1 MYGGLTV
8 SAQNIMTRVVVT
20 GLGAVTPLGNDT
32 QSFLDGIF
40 NEKIGIKPITKFDA
54 SETGITVAG
63 QVDGFD
69 PALRVGKRDAR
80 KMDLFAQYAIDAADQ
95 ALENAGLKADA
106 DADVPTTVA
115 DPTRFGVILG
125 NGIGGLTTIQ
135 EQVIK
140 MHDKGPQRVSPLF
153 VPESIPN
160 MVSGNVSLRFGAK
173 GINSTIVTACAS
185 ATNAIGEAFWR
196 IQSGKADV
204 MLTGGSEATVNE
216 IGIAGFAALTALSK
230 EEDPTQASK
239 PFDKNRHGFV
249 LGEGSGILLIE
260 SLEHAQARGAH
271 ILAELVGYGA
281 SSDAYHMTSPSPDG
295 EGAARAMRDALN
307 DANLDANQIS
317 YINAHGTATGANDSG
332 EAHAIATVFGENTVP
347 VSSTKGMTGHL
358 LGAAGA
364 IEALIS
370 VGALTR
376 GELPVNVGVDEQD
389 DDTKVVNLV
398 DDDTKHQA
406 PEYVLSANYGFGGH
420 NAVIVFKK
428 WHEEA

>member
-1 MYGGLTV
+1 M
-8 SAQNIMTRVVVT
+8 SRVVIT

-32 QSFLDGIF
+32 ETFLNGIF
-40 NEKIGIKPITKFDA
+40 NEEIGIKPITKFDA

-69 PALRVGKRDAR
+69 PAQRVGKRNAR
-80 KMDLFAQYAIDAADQ
+80 KLDLFSQYAIDAADQ
-95 ALENAGLKADA
+95 ALENAGLKAPEGSEN
-106 DADVPTTVA
+106 PTTVK
-115 DPTRFGVILG
+115 DPNRFGVILG

-160 MVSGNVSLRFGAK
+160 MVAGNVSLRFGAK
-173 GINSTIVTACAS
+173 GVNYTIVTACAS

-196 IQSGKADV
+196 VQSGKADV

-216 IGIAGFAALTALSK
+216 IGIAGFAALTALST
-230 EEDPTQASK
+230 ETDPKKASK

-249 LGEGSGILLIE
+249 LGEGSGILVIE

-271 ILAELVGYGA
+271 ILAELVGYGS

-295 EGAARAMRDALN
+295 EGAARAIKDALQ
-307 DANLDANQIS
+307 DADLQPQQIS

-332 EAHAIATVFGENTVP
+332 EAHAIATVFGENTVA

-364 IEALIS
+364 IEALVS
-370 VGALTR
+370 VGSLVR
-376 GELPVNVGVDEQD
+376 GELPVNVGIDEPD
-389 DDTKVVNLV
+389 EDTKVVNLV
-398 DDDTKHQA
+398 SAATKNQA
-406 PEYVLSANYGFGGH
+406 PEYVMSANYGFGGH
-420 NAVIVFKK
+420 NAVVVFKN

>member
-1 MYGGLTV
+1 M
-8 SAQNIMTRVVVT
+8 SRVVIT

-32 QSFLDGIF
+32 ETFLNGIF
-40 NEKIGIKPITKFDA
+40 NEEIGIKPITKFDA

-69 PALRVGKRDAR
+69 AAKRVGKRDAR
-80 KMDLFAQYAIDAADQ
+80 KLDLFSQYAIDAADQ
-95 ALENAGLKADA
+95 ALENAGLKSSEGSEN
-106 DADVPTTVA
+106 PTTVE
-115 DPTRFGVILG
+115 DPNRFGVILG

-160 MVSGNVSLRFGAK
+160 MVSGNVSIRFGAK
-173 GINSTIVTACAS
+173 GVNYTIVTACAS

-196 IQSGKADV
+196 VQSGKADV

-216 IGIAGFAALTALSK
+216 IGIAGFAALTALST
-230 EEDPTQASK
+230 EENPAEASK

-249 LGEGSGILLIE
+249 LGEGSGILVIE
-260 SLEHAQARGAH
+260 SLEHAQARGAN
-271 ILAELVGYGA
+271 ILAELVGYGS
-281 SSDAYHMTSPSPDG
+281 SSDAYHMTSPTPDG
-295 EGAARAMRDALN
+295 EGAARALTDALT
-307 DANLDANQIS
+307 DAKLKPEQIS

-332 EAHAIATVFGENTVP
+332 EAHAIATVFGENSLP

-370 VGALTR
+370 VAALTR

-389 DDTKVVNLV
+389 DDTRVINLV
-398 DDDTKHQA
+398 TKENKHQA

-420 NAVIVFKK
+420 NAAVIFKN
-428 WHEEA
+428 WHNEA

>member
-1 MYGGLTV
+1 M
-8 SAQNIMTRVVVT
+8 SRVVIT

-32 QSFLDGIF
+32 ETFLNGIF

-69 PALRVGKRDAR
+69 PAQRVGKRDAR
-80 KMDLFAQYAIDAADQ
+80 KMDLFSQYAVDAADQ
-95 ALENAGLKADA
+95 ALENAGLKSAEGSEN
-106 DADVPTTVA
+106 PTTIQ

-135 EQVIK
+135 DQVIK

-153 VPESIPN
+153 VPEAIPN

-173 GINSTIVTACAS
+173 GVNYTIVTACAS

-196 IQSGKADV
+196 VQSGKADV
-204 MLTGGSEATVNE
+204 MLTGGAEATVNE

-230 EEDPTQASK
+230 EEDPAQASK

-249 LGEGSGILLIE
+249 LGEGSGILVIE

-271 ILAELVGYGA
+271 ILAELVGYGS

-295 EGAARAMRDALN
+295 EGAARAMLDALQ
-307 DANLDANQIS
+307 DAKLPAEKIS

-332 EAHAIATVFGENTVP
+332 EAHAIATVFGENTLP

-370 VGALTR
+370 IGALVR
-376 GELPVNVGVDEQD
+376 GELPVNVGNDEQD
-389 DDTKVVNLV
+389 EDTKVINLV
-398 DDDTKHQA
+398 TTATKKQV

-420 NAVIVFKK
+420 NAAVIFKK